1 MASDNGWSA
10 ATATRN
16 FYPVVGS
23 GKEEREWIEL
33 EPFHDGDQRREFRF
47 IGGWRG
53 QYYPPRLPFVN
64 LETKTEDYGHPN
76 DHPLM
81 VIANKCLPNDG
92 WVVLVLGIVTDV
104 IIERDECAVWY

>member
-1 MASDNGWSA
+1 M
-10 ATATRN
+10 
-16 FYPVVGS
+16 
-23 GKEEREWIEL
+23 
-33 EPFHDGDQRREFRF
+33 
-47 IGGWRG
+47 
-53 QYYPPRLPFVN
+53 N